1 MTNAIFIVDVQND
14 FIEGGS
20 LAVNGGENVARNL
33 ATHLDQTNYDYIIT
47 SQDWHK
53 DPGEHWAETPDY
65 VDTWPVHCAA
75 GTEGAEI
82 HPVLFK
88 QLGVEQDI
96 AGKEVVVNIVKGE
109 FEAAYSGFEGRV
121 LGEDKQKKVADHLN
135 ELEIDHLYVVGL
147 ATDHC
152 VRATALDALK
162 AGFKVTVLTDYVAG
176 VDVDRSARAIKE
188 LETAGATI
196 Q

>member
-96 AGKEVVVNIVKGE
+96 AGEEVVVNIVKGE

-176 VDVDRSARAIKE
+176 VDADRSARAIKE

>member
-53 DPGEHWAETPDY
+53 DPGDHWAETPDY

-82 HPVLFK
+82 HPALFK

-96 AGKEVVVNIVKGE
+96 AGEEVVVNIVKGE

-162 AGFKVTVLTDYVAG
+162 AGFKVTVLIDYVAG